1 MPNLGEATAF
11 LRMQIPYA
19 ALVSASKN
27 VPYNRDLM
35 LQYYRDAVRILFD
48 PDLHYENHK
57 VEDAVAVLTGITK
70 VVQTHVAL
78 EALRLAHLTAQR
90 QTEVE
95 IDDTESEASTSS
107 ALPSGVSDDVVTSDY
122 DLAGEEEV

>member
-19 ALVSASKN
+19 ALVSVPKN

>member
-1 MPNLGEATAF
+1 
-11 LRMQIPYA
+11 MQIPYA
-19 ALVSASKN
+19 ALVSAPKN

-48 PDLHYENHK
+48 PDLRYDNHK
-57 VEDAVAVLTGITK
+57 VEDGVAVLTGITK
-70 VVQTHVAL
+70 VVQTHVGL
-78 EALRLAHLTAQR
+78 EALRLAHLAAQR

-107 ALPSGVSDDVVTSDY
+107 ALPSGVSDDVVPSDY